1 MRHELGIPT
10 LDKAI
15 GHDDILIENIKQNKI
30 GEVIVEQT
38 FKNPPG
44 RTREYHFFTRGW
56 IANEIFRRCE
66 PSRRTI
72 GEYLRSEVS
81 EKLVQMP
88 T

>member
-1 MRHELGIPT
+1 MRHKLGIPT

-30 GEVIVEQT
+30 GDVIVEQT
-38 FKNPPG
+38 FKNSPG
-44 RTREYHFFTRGW
+44 STREYHLFTRGR

-72 GEYLRSEVS
+72 G
-81 EKLVQMP
+81 
-88 T
+88 